1 MQLHPKTLPV
11 SDPLHLQLVE
21 HHVVVE
27 LVDPPKLLVV
37 VLGVLVDVVDLPS
50 HKVGPRCHQRG

>member
-50 HKVGPRCHQRG
+50 HK